1 MTIQNRLKKILEI
14 KNLSLANAARSNGLS
29 PATLHLWMN
38 NKYNCAYSKECN
50 STCEKRIYKKIL

>member
-38 NKYNCAYSKECN
+38 NKYKGMV
-50 STCEKRIYKKIL
+50 ILFD